1 MNTAALAP
9 KCSFVLTY
17 SCDQHQYK
25 PPLEP
30 SAFRVVHEYNNA
42 LKKKKKKAK
51 PIWLSRTSAS
61 TAFFKIFNNCTVR
74 SNPTVTNRLT
84 RR

>member
-42 LKKKKKKAK
+42 LKKKKKKQNLYGFPEQVHRLPSLK
-51 PIWLSRTSAS
+51 FS
-61 TAFFKIFNNCTVR
+61 TTVQ
-74 SNPTVTNRLT
+74 SEATLQLQTN
-84 RR
+84 

>member
-30 SAFRVVHEYNNA
+30 AFRVVHEYNNA
-42 LKKKKKKAK
+42 IKKKKK
-51 PIWLSRTSAS
+51 
-61 TAFFKIFNNCTVR
+61 VH
-74 SNPTVTNRLT
+74 
-84 RR
+84 